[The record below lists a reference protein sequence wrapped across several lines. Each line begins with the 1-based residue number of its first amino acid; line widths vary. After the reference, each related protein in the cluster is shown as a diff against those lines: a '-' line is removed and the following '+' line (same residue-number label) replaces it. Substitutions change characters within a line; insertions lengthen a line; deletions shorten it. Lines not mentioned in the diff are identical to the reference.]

1 MGVENLNIITINF
14 DQSTVPTELSE
25 QQELNEDNAWDI
37 LKDCLNN
44 KIESLYNSNKNLKI
58 WDITQEIYNY
68 LQVEYSIEFREL
80 INDYVEYYCLKNLGI
95 S

>member
-1 MGVENLNIITINF
+1 MGVENFNIITINF

-58 WDITQEIYNY
+58 WDITQ
-68 LQVEYSIEFREL
+68 
-80 INDYVEYYCLKNLGI
+80 
-95 S
+95 

>member
-1 MGVENLNIITINF
+1 MGVENFNIITINF

-80 INDYVEYYCLKNLGI
+80 INDYVEDYCLKNLGI

>member
-80 INDYVEYYCLKNLGI
+80 INDYVEDYCLKNLGI
-95 S
+95 

>member
-80 INDYVEYYCLKNLGI
+80 INDYVEDYCLKNLGI